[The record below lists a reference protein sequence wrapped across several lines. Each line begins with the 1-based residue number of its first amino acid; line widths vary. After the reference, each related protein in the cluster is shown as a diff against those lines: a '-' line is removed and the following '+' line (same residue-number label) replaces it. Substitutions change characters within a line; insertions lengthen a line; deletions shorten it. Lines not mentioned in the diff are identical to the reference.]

1 MSHSSILFFL
11 GALCL
16 SFEEA
21 YGYNRNKFKLEN
33 INLQSARL
41 FLGAASIGAAPTV
54 VCSSSSTAAVPT
66 NASIN
71 PWYVTYRELSGT
83 QNFYETQLAYR
94 RLTSVA
100 I

>member
-41 FLGAASIGAAPTV
+41 FLGAASIGVAPTV
-54 VCSSSSTAAVPT
+54 TCSGFSTAAASTNGTVGAAG
-66 NASIN
+66 NASR
-71 PWYVTYRELSGT
+71 PYKCVD
-83 QNFYETQLAYR
+83 
-94 RLTSVA
+94 
-100 I
+100 